1 MLYGRSR
8 PLILDLL
15 LLIRRTWGIIIL
27 SVAIGL
33 AIGLITSAVR
43 QPVFEASAAVLLQ
56 LGRNA
61 GSTSGPDTRETA
73 PLLAQAIKTEI
84 EILNSR
90 DLKQQVIE
98 RLGVE
103 TIYPTTTPADGWR
116 GAAAWIKGLTTR
128 PPDTGRIPA
137 VPSLDGTSDDARAAD
152 DAARTDAPDAA
163 AEGALVRI
171 QEALTVE
178 SAADSAVIHL
188 RFEHPD
194 REVGVRVLES
204 LIDAYIAKRA
214 GIHATPV
221 TAPLAPGFVDR
232 LQQYRE
238 RLIAAEDALDT
249 FRQTNDVFDVEE
261 QTRLLLAKSVDLEF
275 QIRETATRLR
285 EMEDSMAIVANPAV
299 SLSSL
304 APFFSDSEIEEA
316 QRANQERIRLR
327 VREAEL
333 LRKNV
338 RDGKK
343 QKELSA
349 DIKRLNTYF
358 EEQRD
363 IGRKRLALEQKA
375 LAARKAALEADLV
388 AARADI
394 RRINRLSRP
403 FKELRQAADRQEA
416 EYNAYADRIETGG
429 RADSL
434 EAGGDRVRIIEEP
447 MAASRPSGMLLSMR
461 LVLAGVLGLI
471 AGLALAVVVEACRVP
486 LATPESV
493 NERLGLPVL
502 ARIPNGSR

>member
-8 PLILDLL
+8 PLALDLL

-27 SVAIGL
+27 SVAVCL
-33 AIGLITSAVR
+33 AIALITSAVR

-61 GSTSGPDTRETA
+61 GSASGPDTRETA

-116 GAAAWIKGLTTR
+116 GAAAWIKGLTAQ
-128 PPDTGRIPA
+128 PADTGRIPA

-152 DAARTDAPDAA
+152 DTAPTDAPGAA
-163 AEGALVRI
+163 AEGAVVRI

-178 SAADSAVIHL
+178 SATESAVIHL

-214 GIHATPV
+214 GIHATP
-221 TAPLAPGFVDR
+221 LAPGFVDR

-238 RLIAAEDALDT
+238 RLIAAEDALDS
-249 FRQTNDVFDVEE
+249 FRQTNEVFDVEE

-333 LRKNV
+333 LRKNA

-343 QKELSA
+343 QRELSA

-429 RADSL
+429 GADSL
-434 EAGGDRVRIIEEP
+434 EAGGGGRVRIIEEP

-471 AGLALAVVVEACRVP
+471 AGFALAVVVEACRVP

>member
-8 PLILDLL
+8 PLVLDLL
-15 LLIRRTWGIIIL
+15 LLIRRTWGIIIV

-33 AIGLITSAVR
+33 AIALITSAVR
-43 QPVFEASAAVLLQ
+43 QPVFETSAAVLLQ
-56 LGRNA
+56 LGRSA
-61 GSTSGPDTRETA
+61 GSASGTDTRETA
-73 PLLAQAIKTEI
+73 PLLAPAIKTEI

-103 TIYPTTTPADGWR
+103 TIYPSATPASGWR
-116 GAAAWIKGLTTR
+116 DAADWIKGLTTQ

-137 VPSLDGTSDDARAAD
+137 VPSLDGTPDDGRAAD
-152 DAARTDAPDAA
+152 DAAPSDAPGTE
-163 AEGALVRI
+163 AEGALARI
-171 QEALTVE
+171 QEALKVE

-214 GIHATPV
+214 GIHAT
-221 TAPLAPGFVDR
+221 PLAPGFVDR

-304 APFFSDSEIEEA
+304 APFFSDSEIEEV
-316 QRANQERIRLR
+316 QRANQERMRLR

-333 LRKNV
+333 LRKNA

-343 QKELSA
+343 QRELSA

-429 RADSL
+429 GGDSL
-434 EAGGDRVRIIEEP
+434 EAGWGGRVRIIEEP
-447 MAASRPSGMLLSMR
+447 LAASRPSGMLLSMR
-461 LVLAGVLGLI
+461 IVLGGVLGLI
-471 AGLALAVVVEACRVP
+471 FGLALAVVVEACRVP

>member
-8 PLILDLL
+8 PLALDLL
-15 LLIRRTWGIIIL
+15 LLIRRRWGTIIL
-27 SVAIGL
+27 SVAVGL
-33 AIGLITSAVR
+33 AIALITSAVR
-43 QPVFEASAAVLLQ
+43 QPVFEASATVLLQ
-56 LGRNA
+56 LGRGA
-61 GSTSGPDTRETA
+61 GSASGPDTRETA

-103 TIYPTTTPADGWR
+103 TIYPSTMPANAWR
-116 GAAAWIKGLTTR
+116 GAAAWIKGLTTH
-128 PPDTGRIPA
+128 PPDTGLIPA
-137 VPSLDGTSDDARAAD
+137 VPSLDGTSADAQAAD
-152 DAARTDAPDAA
+152 AAADAPAA
-163 AEGALVRI
+163 VAEGALVRI
-171 QEALTVE
+171 QDALKVE
-178 SAADSAVIHL
+178 SSADSAVIHL

-204 LIDAYIAKRA
+204 LIDVYIAKRA
-214 GIHATPV
+214 GIHA
-221 TAPLAPGFVDR
+221 APLAPGFVDR
-232 LQQYRE
+232 LEQYRA

-249 FRQTNDVFDVEE
+249 FRQSNDVFDVEE
-261 QTRLLLAKSVDLEF
+261 QTRLLLAKCVDLEF

-285 EMEDSMAIVANPAV
+285 EIEESMAIVANPSV

-343 QKELSA
+343 QRELSA

-363 IGRKRLALEQKA
+363 NGRKRLALEQKA
-375 LAARKAALEADLV
+375 LAARKTALEADLV

-403 FKELRQAADRQEA
+403 FKELRQAADRHEA
-416 EYNAYADRIETGG
+416 EYNAYAGRVDTGDG
-429 RADSL
+429 ADNL
-434 EAGGDRVRIIEEP
+434 EAGGGGRVRIIEEP
-447 MAASRPSGMLLSMR
+447 MAASRPSGMLLAMR
-461 LVLAGVLGLI
+461 MVFSGVMGLI
-471 AGLALAVVVEACRVP
+471 AGLALAAVIEAFRVP

-502 ARIPNGSR
+502 ARIPNNSR

>member
-8 PLILDLL
+8 PLVLDLL
-15 LLIRRTWGIIIL
+15 LLVRRTWGIIIL

-33 AIGLITSAVR
+33 AIALITSAAR
-43 QPVFEASAAVLLQ
+43 QPVFETSAAVLLQ
-56 LGRNA
+56 LGRSA
-61 GSTSGPDTRETA
+61 GSASGTDTRETA

-214 GIHATPV
+214 GIHAT
-221 TAPLAPGFVDR
+221 PLAPGFVDR